1 MSFYSTRLRRSASFL
16 AFTAGLFLAAC
27 ASPHLNTYSTSQAP
41 SSAPSSGP
49 TSSPSAPSDP
59 SSSTAPASV
68 AYVYVSS
75 AAATGGG
82 DEIQAFDAA
91 GNGALTLMSGS
102 PFAGDVTQLAASGS
116 QLIAANRNGFDLE
129 SYAVGSGGALT
140 HETTTNAGTASPSGG
155 DNCNS
160 LGPLFFDNTGATVYD
175 MEFRGSDCANNTY
188 ASFSVGS
195 NGALNAL
202 GKSTA
207 NAWYSQPAAFIAGDT
222 YAYTA
227 SCISDLYWLIDGFQ
241 RGSNGLLTEI
251 NVNATPPTPP
261 AGHFYCPSL
270 VATDNAND
278 VAIAMQPVNQQSFT
292 SDEPEQIAVYTA
304 ASNGTLTTT
313 STAASMP
320 QVQVGT
326 VNDLKISPSGRLLAV
341 AGTTGLQVFA
351 FNGTDPGSTG
361 AGLLT
366 SDSIDQIF
374 WDGSGNLYA
383 LSRSAGKL
391 YVFVSNGYGVVAA
404 PGSPYAITQP
414 QNLTVLPV
422 S

>member
-1 MSFYSTRLRRSASFL
+1 
-16 AFTAGLFLAAC
+16 
-27 ASPHLNTYSTSQAP
+27 
-41 SSAPSSGP
+41 
-49 TSSPSAPSDP
+49 
-59 SSSTAPASV
+59 V

-82 DEIQAFDAA
+82 NEIQAFDAA
-91 GNGALTLMSGS
+91 GNGALTPMNGS
-102 PFAGDVTQLAASGS
+102 PFAGDVTQLAVSGS
-116 QLIAANRNGFDLE
+116 QLIAANRDGVDLE

-140 HETTTNAGTASPSGG
+140 QEATTNAGTASPSGG
-155 DNCNS
+155 GNCNS
-160 LGPLFFDNTGATVYD
+160 LGPLFFDSTGATVYD
-175 MEFRGSDCANNTY
+175 MEFRGSDCANNDY
-188 ASFSVGS
+188 VSFAVGS
-195 NGALNAL
+195 NGALTAL
-202 GKSTA
+202 GESAA
-207 NAWYSQPAAFIAGDT
+207 NAWFSQPAAFIAGNT

-227 SCISDLYWLIDGFQ
+227 SCIADMDWIIDGFQ

-261 AGHFYCPSL
+261 AGHFYCPSV
-270 VATDNAND
+270 VATDNANH

-313 STAASMP
+313 STAADMP

-326 VNDLKISPSGRLLAV
+326 VNDLKISKSGRLLAV

-351 FNGTDPGSTG
+351 FNGTGPGSSG
-361 AGLLT
+361 AGVLT

-383 LSRSAGKL
+383 LSRGAGKL
-391 YVFVSNGYGVVAA
+391 YVFMSNGYGVVAA